1 VKTIRFGRTEA
12 QVSAVSLGTWSHGGP
27 NLAGPDLARQV
38 SVGWSGGDA
47 DADRASLLAAYD
59 AGIRHWDTAD
69 VYGDGR
75 SEALIGR
82 VLAELPREDVFL
94 ATKTGWDPGP
104 YGHAYHPAQVAT
116 QLEGSLQRLGVERID
131 LYYLHHC
138 DFGPG
143 ARYLDGALEVIVR
156 AKEAGKIAHI
166 GLSDWDASK
175 IVAHLPRVDPDVVQ
189 PYGNV
194 VTSGYRDSGLAAMV
208 DERDLGVAFFS
219 PIRHGLLLGKYDA
232 PQRFPAGDFR
242 ANDAWFGDAAVLA
255 RLREHRDALAARVEG
270 PQPVLRGLLGA
281 LLAESPSA
289 CVLLGQRNPAQVA
302 AASAAGAG
310 LSEATAAWVWE
321 LYRDLR
327 EPTC

>member
-1 VKTIRFGRTEA
+1 MIRFGRTEA
-12 QVSAVSLGTWSHGGP
+12 KVSAVSLGTWSHGGP
-27 NLAGPDLARQV
+27 NLAGTR

-47 DADRASLLAAYD
+47 DAERASLLAAYD

-75 SEALIGR
+75 SEQLIGR
-82 VLAELPREDVFL
+82 VLAELPRADIFL

-104 YGHAYHPAQVAT
+104 YDHAYHPVQVAR
-116 QLEGSLQRLGVERID
+116 QLEGSLKRLGVEQID

-138 DFGPG
+138 DFGPD

-166 GLSDWDASK
+166 GLSDWDAAK
-175 IVAHLPRVDPDVVQ
+175 IVAHLPRVDPDAVQ

-194 VTSGYRDSGLAAMV
+194 VTSGYRDSGLADLVA
-208 DERDLGVAFFS
+208 ERDLGVAFFS
-219 PIRHGLLLGKYDA
+219 PIRHGLLLGKYDT
-232 PQRFPAGDFR
+232 PQTFPAGDYR
-242 ANDAWFGDAAVLA
+242 ANDAWFADADILA
-255 RLREHRDALAARVEG
+255 RLRAHRDALAARIQG
-270 PQPVLRGLLGA
+270 PQPVLRGLVGA

-302 AASAAGAG
+302 AAAAASAP
-310 LSEATAAWVWE
+310 LSPELAAWVWDTYE
-321 LYRDLR
+321 DLR
-327 EPTC
+327 Q

>member
-1 VKTIRFGRTEA
+1 VETIRLGRTEA

-27 NLAGPDLARQV
+27 NLAGAR

-47 DADRASLLAAYD
+47 DAERASLLAAFD

-69 VYGDGR
+69 VYGNGR

-82 VLAELPREDVFL
+82 VLAELPRAEVFL

-104 YGHAYHPAQVAT
+104 YPHAYHPEQVAR
-116 QLEGSLQRLGVERID
+116 QLEGSLVRLGVECID

-138 DFGPG
+138 DFGPD

-156 AKEAGKIAHI
+156 AKEAGKIKHI

-175 IVAHLPRVDPDVVQ
+175 VVAHLERVDPDVVQ

-194 VTSGYRDSGLAAMV
+194 VTSGYRTSGLAARV
-208 DERDLGVAFFS
+208 AERDLGVAFFS
-219 PIRHGLLLGKYDA
+219 PIRHGLLLGKYGA
-232 PQRFPAGDFR
+232 VQAFPEGDFR
-242 ANDAWFGDAAVLA
+242 ANDAWFADAGILA
-255 RLREHRDALAARVEG
+255 RLREHRDALAARFGG
-270 PQPVLRGLLGA
+270 PELVLRGLVGA

-289 CVLLGQRNPAQVA
+289 CVLLGQRNAAQVA
-302 AASAAGAG
+302 AAAAAGER
-310 LSEATAAWVWE
+310 LSAEDAAWVWE
-321 LYRDLR
+321 TFADLR
-327 EPTC
+327 DR